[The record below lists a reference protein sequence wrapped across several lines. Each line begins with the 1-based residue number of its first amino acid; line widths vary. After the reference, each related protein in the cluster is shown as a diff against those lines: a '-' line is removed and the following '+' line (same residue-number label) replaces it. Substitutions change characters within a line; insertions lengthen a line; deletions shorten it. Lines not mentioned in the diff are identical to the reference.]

1 MPISNRHFFYYLRS
15 GLFDFTWDT
24 KDRRYI
30 TPPIKIGRNSSFDT
44 YCFLLVN
51 IKDTVFYFKL
61 MWQMIL
67 TLRFREQLLAPV
79 TDYILN
85 Q

>member
-1 MPISNRHFFYYLRS
+1 LTRIV
-15 GLFDFTWDT
+15 
-24 KDRRYI
+24 
-30 TPPIKIGRNSSFDT
+30 
-44 YCFLLVN
+44 FLLVHV
-51 IKDTVFYFKL
+51 KDTVFYFKL

-67 TLRFREQLLAPV
+67 TLHFREQLLAPV